1 LNDPLVG
8 SDTTWERKD
17 KVGLVVLY
25 MDYLRSHVTQPNIN
39 NCMVALSDHLRM
51 NMTEESIVHNW
62 VVQGAKKSLTRKTGR
77 DLSLTKEKRFRLP
90 TPFVFIKHILTTY
103 MSNQLDWDNCDSYM
117 TGLASMISYEFGLR
131 VSECC
136 YHPDPDEN
144 HAVMS
149 QDVTFEI
156 FPGNGKNRKTQFVM
170 PWELHPTHYAKKHLL
185 VSKGI
190 KTDEEARRVIETTIE
205 TDYEIQPSRVKQ
217 IHFKLRSQKNHQDG
231 STRRMVLTRDTTRG
245 HALINT
251 LIDAVISFTKFSR
264 IGPDDPF
271 FSRWKLNRKVLH
283 RRMISTMLKET
294 AVCLGYPEENFSSH
308 CNRIGCASKLFEA
321 GYTAEQISSII
332 GWTSNAVFG
341 YLQTTPPSLFS
352 LEERQNEPTK
362 ENRDVKLTNKEVE

>member
-1 LNDPLVG
+1 
-8 SDTTWERKD
+8 
-17 KVGLVVLY
+17 
-25 MDYLRSHVTQPNIN
+25 
-39 NCMVALSDHLRM
+39 
-51 NMTEESIVHNW
+51 
-62 VVQGAKKSLTRKTGR
+62 
-77 DLSLTKEKRFRLP
+77 
-90 TPFVFIKHILTTY
+90 
-103 MSNQLDWDNCDSYM
+103 M
-117 TGLASMISYEFGLR
+117 TGLANMISYEFGLR

-156 FPGNGKNRKTQFVM
+156 FPENGKTGKTQFVM
-170 PWELHPTHYAKKHLL
+170 PWELHPRLYAKNLL
-185 VSKGI
+185 LGSKGI
-190 KTDEEARRVIETTIE
+190 KTDEEARILIETPIE
-205 TDYEIQPSRVKQ
+205 TYYEIQPSRIKQ

-231 STRRMVLTRDTTRG
+231 STRRMILTRDTNKG

-251 LIDAVISFTKFSR
+251 LINAVISFTKFSR

-308 CNRIGCASKLFEA
+308 CNRIGCASNLFKA
-321 GYTAEQISSII
+321 GYTAEEISSTI

-341 YLQTTPPSLFS
+341 YLQMTTPSLFS
-352 LEERQNEPTK
+352 LEEDQNEHK
-362 ENRDVKLTNKEVE
+362 KKNKDVKLTNKEVE